1 MDVLP
6 RQAADAVVNMAAD
19 QMLLEHYPAPDHL
32 RFRPFAWSEPSY
44 TFGVSQ
50 AWAKYRALVPAHF
63 PLVRR
68 CTGGGLVSHLDDW
81 TFALVIPPAHPL
93 FKADAMATYAA
104 VHEALL
110 AALVAQGQPVKLSP
124 VPEGQREFQ
133 APDACAQRAEPND
146 LVRSDDGRK
155 VAGAAQK
162 RNRHGLLIEGYV
174 WKPFLTGCDWLR
186 FEKDFVTQLG
196 RVLQSAPTDVVEPT
210 YDQFDH
216 EGTWAKFASKEWNQR
231 I

>member
-6 RQAADAVVNMAAD
+6 RQAADAVANMAAD
-19 QMLLEHYPAPDHL
+19 LMLLEHYPMPENL
-32 RFRPFAWSEPSY
+32 RFRAYSWSEPSY

-50 AWAKYRALVPAHF
+50 SWAKYRAQVPARY

-68 CTGGGLVSHLDDW
+68 STGGGLVSHLEDW
-81 TFALVIPPAHPL
+81 TFALVIPPDHPL
-93 FKADAMATYAA
+93 FKADAMASYAA

-110 AALVAQGQPVKLSP
+110 QALVQQGQPVKLAP
-124 VPEGQREFQ
+124 MPAGVREFQ
-133 APDACAQRAEPND
+133 SPDDCSRRAEPND
-146 LVRSDDGRK
+146 LVRADDGRK

-162 RNRHGLLIEGYV
+162 RTRKGLLIEGYV
-174 WKPFLTGCDWLR
+174 WRPFLAGCDWDR
-186 FEKDFVTQLG
+186 FEHDFVLSLSQ
-196 RVLQSAPTDVVEPT
+196 VLHSPARAVAEPI

-216 EGTWAKFASKEWNQR
+216 EATWGKFSSREWNER

>member
-6 RQAADAVVNMAAD
+6 RQAADAIANMAAD
-19 QMLLEHYPAPDHL
+19 LLLLEFYPTPENV
-32 RFRPFAWSEPSY
+32 RFRPYAWSRPAY

-50 AWAKYRALVPAHF
+50 PWAKYRALVPERY

-81 TFALVIPPAHPL
+81 TFALVIPPSHPL
-93 FKADAMATYAA
+93 FKADAMASYAA

-110 AALVAQGQPVKLSP
+110 QALLRQGQPVKLAPMPAGVRDFQSP
-124 VPEGQREFQ
+124 DDCSR
-133 APDACAQRAEPND
+133 RAEPND
-146 LVRSDDGRK
+146 LIRSDDGRK

-162 RNRHGLLIEGYV
+162 RNRKGLLIEGYV
-174 WKPFLTGCDWLR
+174 WRPFLPGCDWER
-186 FEKDFVTQLG
+186 FEKDFIETLAG
-196 RVLQSAPTDVVEPT
+196 VLASPAEAVSEPL
-210 YDQFDH
+210 YNQFDH
-216 EGTWAKFASKEWNQR
+216 EGTWGKFASREWNER

>member
-6 RQAADAVVNMAAD
+6 RQAADAVANMAAD
-19 QMLLEHYPAPDHL
+19 LMLLEFYPAPAQI
-32 RFRPFAWSEPSY
+32 RFRAYAWSEPAY

-50 AWAKYRALVPAHF
+50 AWAKYRAQVPARY

-93 FKADAMATYAA
+93 FKADAMASYAA

-110 AALVAQGQPVKLSP
+110 QALLRQGQPVKLAPMPSGTRDFQSP
-124 VPEGQREFQ
+124 DDCSR
-133 APDACAQRAEPND
+133 RAEPND

-162 RNRHGLLIEGYV
+162 RTRQGLLIEGYI
-174 WKPFLTGCDWLR
+174 WRPFLSGCDWDR
-186 FEKDFVTQLG
+186 FEKDFVQALSTVLG
-196 RVLQSAPTDVVEPT
+196 SPAVDVPEPI
-210 YDQFDH
+210 YNQFDH
-216 EGTWAKFASKEWNQR
+216 EGTWAKFASREWNER

>member
-1 MDVLP
+1 
-6 RQAADAVVNMAAD
+6 
-19 QMLLEHYPAPDHL
+19 
-32 RFRPFAWSEPSY
+32 
-44 TFGVSQ
+44 
-50 AWAKYRALVPAHF
+50 
-63 PLVRR
+63 
-68 CTGGGLVSHLDDW
+68 
-81 TFALVIPPAHPL
+81 
-93 FKADAMATYAA
+93 

-110 AALVAQGQPVKLSP
+110 AALVAQGQPVKLAP
-124 VPEGQREFQ
+124 LPEGQREFQ

-174 WKPFLTGCDWLR
+174 WRPFLPGCDWQR
-186 FEKDFVTQLG
+186 FEQDFVSHLG
-196 RVLQSAPTDVVEPT
+196 RVLQSPPVAIHEPL

-216 EGTWAKFASKEWNQR
+216 EGMWAKFASKEWNER

>member
-6 RQAADAVVNMAAD
+6 RQAADAVENMAAD
-19 QMLLEHYPAPDHL
+19 LMLLEFYPRPEVV
-32 RFRPFAWSEPSY
+32 RFRAYAWTSPAY

-50 AWAKYRALVPAHF
+50 PWAKYRAQVPAQY

-68 CTGGGLVSHLDDW
+68 ATGGGLVSHLEDW
-81 TFALVIPPAHPL
+81 TFALVIPPSHPL
-93 FKADAMATYAA
+93 FAADAMASYAA

-110 AALVAQGQPVKLSP
+110 QALVRQGQPVQLAP
-124 VPEGQREFQ
+124 MPAGERNFL
-133 APDACAQRAEPND
+133 APDDCARRAEPND

-162 RNRHGLLIEGYV
+162 RTRHGLLIEGYV
-174 WKPFLTGCDWLR
+174 WRPFLVGCDWER
-186 FEKDFVTQLG
+186 FAQDFVQTLST
-196 RVLQSAPTDVVEPT
+196 VLRSPAVLVTEPQ
-210 YDQFDH
+210 YHQFDH
-216 EGTWAKFASKEWNQR
+216 EGTWGKFASQEWNER

>member
-6 RQAADAVVNMAAD
+6 RQSADAVVNMSAD
-19 QMLLEHYPAPDHL
+19 LLLLERYPRPDRV
-32 RFRPFAWSEPSY
+32 RFRAYAWSEPAY

-50 AWAKYRALVPAHF
+50 SWDKYRALVPPHCQ
-63 PLVRR
+63 LVRR

-81 TFALVIPPAHPL
+81 TFALVIPAGHPVAA
-93 FKADAMATYAA
+93 KDAMASYAL
-104 VHEALL
+104 VHRAMAEALR
-110 AALVAQGQPVKLSP
+110 AQGQAVQL
-124 VPEGQREFQ
+124 VPHKEEPRDYRQ
-133 APDACAQRAEPND
+133 PDHCAERAEPND

-162 RNRHGLLIEGYV
+162 RSKCGLLIEGYV
-174 WKPFLTGCDWLR
+174 WKPHLPGCDWTR
-186 FEKDFVTQLG
+186 FEHDFIEALG
-196 RVLQSAPTDVVEPT
+196 RELSSPPEQVPEPL

-216 EGTWAKFASKEWNQR
+216 EGTWAKFNSDEWNRR

>member
-6 RQAADAVVNMAAD
+6 RQAADAVANMAAD
-19 QMLLEHYPAPDHL
+19 QMLLEHYPAPERI
-32 RFRPFAWSEPSY
+32 RFRPFAWSAPAF

-50 AWAKYRALVPAHF
+50 SWANYRAQVPADI

-68 CTGGGLVSHLDDW
+68 CTGGGLVSHLEDW
-81 TFALVIPPAHPL
+81 TFALVIPPGHPL
-93 FKADAMATYAA
+93 FQAEAMASYAA
-104 VHEALL
+104 VHDALREALL
-110 AALVAQGQPVKLSP
+110 RQGQPVTLAP
-124 VPEGQREFQ
+124 LPAGQRDYR
-133 APDACAQRAEPND
+133 APDDCSRRAEPND
-146 LVRSDDGRK
+146 LVRADDGRK

-174 WKPFLTGCDWLR
+174 WRPHLPGCDWSR
-186 FEKDFVTQLG
+186 FQEDFTVALANVLG
-196 RVLQSAPTDVVEPT
+196 SPATAVPEPI

-216 EGTWAKFASKEWNQR
+216 EGTWAKFASREWNER

>member
-19 QMLLEHYPAPDHL
+19 QMLLEHYPAPDRV
-32 RFRPFAWSEPSY
+32 RFRAFAWSEPSY
-44 TFGVSQ
+44 TFGISQ
-50 AWAKYRALVPAHF
+50 SWAKYRALVPANI

-68 CTGGGLVSHLDDW
+68 CTGGGLVSHHDDW
-81 TFALVIPPAHPL
+81 TFALVIPPTHAL
-93 FKADAMATYAA
+93 FPADAMATYAA
-104 VHEALL
+104 VHEALR
-110 AALVAQGQPVKLSP
+110 AALIAQGQPVKLAAM
-124 VPEGQREFQ
+124 PEGQRSFQ

-146 LVRSDDGRK
+146 LIRSDDGRK

-174 WKPFLTGCDWLR
+174 WKPFLPCCDWLR
-186 FEKDFVTQLG
+186 FEQDFIAQLG
-196 RVLQSAPTDVVEPT
+196 RILQSPPLSVTEPV

-216 EGTWAKFASKEWNQR
+216 EGTWAKFASKEWNER

>member
-6 RQAADAVVNMAAD
+6 RQAADAVANMAAD
-19 QMLLEHYPAPDHL
+19 LMLLEFYPAPAQI
-32 RFRPFAWSEPSY
+32 RFRAYAWSEPAY

-50 AWAKYRALVPAHF
+50 AWAKYRAQLPARY

-93 FKADAMATYAA
+93 FKADAMASYAA

-110 AALVAQGQPVKLSP
+110 QALLRQGQPVKLAPMPSGTRDFQSP
-124 VPEGQREFQ
+124 DDCSR
-133 APDACAQRAEPND
+133 RAEPND

-162 RNRHGLLIEGYV
+162 RTRQGLLIEGYI
-174 WKPFLTGCDWLR
+174 WRPFLSGCDWDR
-186 FEKDFVTQLG
+186 FEKDFVQALSTVLG
-196 RVLQSAPTDVVEPT
+196 SPAIDVPEPI
-210 YDQFDH
+210 YNQFDH
-216 EGTWAKFASKEWNQR
+216 EGTWAKFASREWNER

>member
-6 RQAADAVVNMAAD
+6 RQAADVVANMAAD
-19 QMLLEHYPAPDHL
+19 LMLLEFYPAPENI
-32 RFRPFAWSEPSY
+32 RFRAYAWSEPAY

-50 AWAKYRALVPAHF
+50 SWAKYRAQVPARY

-81 TFALVIPPAHPL
+81 TFALVIPPSHPL
-93 FKADAMATYAA
+93 FKADAMASYAA

-110 AALVAQGQPVKLSP
+110 RALVAQGQPVKLAPMPSGDRDFQSP
-124 VPEGQREFQ
+124 DQ
-133 APDACAQRAEPND
+133 CSLRAEPND
-146 LVRSDDGRK
+146 LVRADDGRK

-162 RNRHGLLIEGYV
+162 RTRKGLLIEGYV
-174 WKPFLTGCDWLR
+174 WRPFLTGCDWDR
-186 FEKDFVTQLG
+186 FEKDFVRQLSE
-196 RVLQSAPTDVVEPT
+196 VLHSPAISVHEPI
-210 YDQFDH
+210 YNQFDH
-216 EGTWAKFASKEWNQR
+216 EGTWGKFSSREWNER

>member
-6 RQAADAVVNMAAD
+6 RQAADAVANMAAD
-19 QMLLEHYPAPDHL
+19 QMLLEHYPAPDRV
-32 RFRPFAWSEPSY
+32 RFRPFAWTRPSF

-50 AWAKYRALVPAHF
+50 SWAKYRAQVPAEF

-93 FKADAMATYAA
+93 FQADAMATYAA

-110 AALVAQGQPVKLSP
+110 AALVAQGQPVKLAP
-124 VPEGQREFQ
+124 VPAGPRPFQ

-146 LVRSDDGRK
+146 LIRTDDARK

-174 WKPFLTGCDWLR
+174 WKPFLPGCDWLR
-186 FEKDFVTQLG
+186 FEQDFAAQLG
-196 RVLQSAPTDVVEPT
+196 RVLGSPPFAVAEPI

-216 EGTWAKFASKEWNQR
+216 EGTWAKFASKEWNER
-231 I
+231 L

>member
-19 QMLLEHYPAPDHL
+19 QLLLENYPHPERI
-32 RFRPFAWSEPSY
+32 RFRAFAWSEPAY

-50 AWAKYRALVPAHF
+50 SWKEYRAQVPAHL

-68 CTGGGLVSHLDDW
+68 CTGGGLVSHLEDW
-81 TFALVIPPAHPL
+81 TFALVIPPCHPL
-93 FKADAMATYAA
+93 YKGDAMAAYAA
-104 VHEALL
+104 IHEAMLR
-110 AALVAQGQPVKLSP
+110 ALTAQGQPVRLAP
-124 VPEGQREFQ
+124 MPAGVRPFQ
-133 APDACAQRAEPND
+133 APAACAQRAEPND
-146 LVRSDDGRK
+146 LIRSDDGRK

-162 RNRHGLLIEGYV
+162 RNRHGLLVEGYV
-174 WKPFLTGCDWLR
+174 WKPFLPGCDWAR
-186 FEKDFVTQLG
+186 FEQDFVQALA
-196 RVLQSAPTDVVEPT
+196 VLLDSPAVAVCSPI

-216 EGTWAKFASKEWNQR
+216 EGTWAKFASSEWNER

>member
-6 RQAADAVVNMAAD
+6 RQAADAVANMAAD
-19 QMLLEHYPAPDHL
+19 LMLLEFYPAAGNV
-32 RFRPFAWSEPSY
+32 RFRAYAWSEPAY

-50 AWAKYRALVPAHF
+50 SWAKYRVQVPSRY

-93 FKADAMATYAA
+93 FKADAMASYAA

-110 AALVAQGQPVKLSP
+110 RALLTQGQPVRLAPMPVGVRDFQSP
-124 VPEGQREFQ
+124 
-133 APDACAQRAEPND
+133 DDCARRAEPND
-146 LVRSDDGRK
+146 LVRTDDARK

-162 RNRHGLLIEGYV
+162 RTRKGLLIEGYV
-174 WKPFLTGCDWLR
+174 WRPFLAGCDWDR
-186 FEKDFVTQLG
+186 FEKDFVRELSI
-196 RVLQSAPTDVVEPT
+196 VLESPAIAVSEPI
-210 YDQFDH
+210 YNQFDH
-216 EGTWAKFASKEWNQR
+216 EGTWGKFASREWNER

>member
-6 RQAADAVVNMAAD
+6 RQSADAVANMAAD
-19 QMLLEHYPAPDHL
+19 LMLLEFYPRPANL
-32 RFRPFAWSEPSY
+32 RFRAYAWSEPAY

-50 AWAKYRALVPAHF
+50 PWSKYRAQVPARF

-81 TFALVIPPAHPL
+81 TFALVIPPEHPL
-93 FKADAMATYAA
+93 FKAEAMASYAS
-104 VHEALL
+104 VHEALMQ
-110 AALVAQGQPVKLSP
+110 ALVRQGQPVKLAPTPGGS
-124 VPEGQREFQ
+124 REFQ
-133 APDACAQRAEPND
+133 APDDCARRAEPND

-162 RNRHGLLIEGYV
+162 RTRQGLLIEGYV
-174 WKPFLTGCDWLR
+174 WRPHLPGCDWTR
-186 FEKDFVTQLG
+186 FEADFVQALG
-196 RVLQSAPTDVVEPT
+196 AVLGSPPVAVPEPI
-210 YDQFDH
+210 YNQFDH
-216 EGTWAKFASKEWNQR
+216 EGTWGRFASREWNER

>member
-6 RQAADAVVNMAAD
+6 RQAADAVANMAAD
-19 QMLLEHYPAPDHL
+19 LMLLEFYPAPAQI
-32 RFRPFAWSEPSY
+32 RFRAYAWSEPAY

-50 AWAKYRALVPAHF
+50 AWAKYRAQVPARY

-93 FKADAMATYAA
+93 FKADAMASYAA

-110 AALVAQGQPVKLSP
+110 QALLRQGQPVKLAPMPSGMRDFQSP
-124 VPEGQREFQ
+124 DDCSR
-133 APDACAQRAEPND
+133 RAEPND

-162 RNRHGLLIEGYV
+162 RTRQGLLIEGYI
-174 WKPFLTGCDWLR
+174 WRPFLSGCDWDR
-186 FEKDFVTQLG
+186 FEKDFVQALSTVLG
-196 RVLQSAPTDVVEPT
+196 SPAVDVPEPI
-210 YDQFDH
+210 YNQFDH
-216 EGTWAKFASKEWNQR
+216 EGTWAKFASREWNER

>member
-6 RQAADAVVNMAAD
+6 RQAADAVANMAAD
-19 QMLLEHYPAPDHL
+19 LMLLEFYPAPAQI
-32 RFRPFAWSEPSY
+32 RFRAYAWSEPAY

-50 AWAKYRALVPAHF
+50 AWAKYRAQVPARY

-93 FKADAMATYAA
+93 FKADAMASYAA

-110 AALVAQGQPVKLSP
+110 QALLRQGQRVKLAPMPSGTRDFQSP
-124 VPEGQREFQ
+124 DDCSR
-133 APDACAQRAEPND
+133 RAEPND

-162 RNRHGLLIEGYV
+162 RTRQGLLIEGYI
-174 WKPFLTGCDWLR
+174 WRPFLSGCDWDR
-186 FEKDFVTQLG
+186 FEKDFVQALSTVLG
-196 RVLQSAPTDVVEPT
+196 SPAVDVPEPI
-210 YDQFDH
+210 YNQFDH
-216 EGTWAKFASKEWNQR
+216 EGTWAKFASREWNER

>member
-6 RQAADAVVNMAAD
+6 RQTADAVVNMSAD
-19 QMLLEHYPAPDHL
+19 LLLLDHYPQPDRI
-32 RFRPFAWSEPSY
+32 RFRPFAWSDPAY

-50 AWAKYRALVPAHF
+50 SWAKYRPQVPVQY

-81 TFALVIPPAHPL
+81 TFALVIPASHPL
-93 FKADAMATYAA
+93 FKADAMAAYAA
-104 VHEALL
+104 VHEAL
-110 AALVAQGQPVKLSP
+110 AKALQAQGQPVKLAP
-124 VPEGQREFQ
+124 APAGTREFH
-133 APDACAQRAEPND
+133 APDTCALRAEPND
-146 LVRSDDGRK
+146 LVRADDGRK

-174 WKPFLTGCDWLR
+174 WCPFLPGCDWLR
-186 FEKDFVTQLG
+186 FEKDFAAALG
-196 RVLQSAPTDVVEPT
+196 RVLDSPPVAVVEPV
-210 YDQFDH
+210 YNQFDH
-216 EGTWAKFASKEWNQR
+216 EGTWAKFASPEWNQR

>member
-1 MDVLP
+1 MDILP

-19 QMLLEHYPAPDHL
+19 QMLLEHYPASDRV
-32 RFRPFAWSEPSY
+32 RFRAFAWSEPSY

-50 AWAKYRALVPAHF
+50 SWAKYRALVPAHI

-93 FKADAMATYAA
+93 FPADAMATYAS

-133 APDACAQRAEPND
+133 APHACAQRAEPND

-162 RNRHGLLIEGYV
+162 RTRTGLLIEGYI
-174 WKPFLTGCDWLR
+174 WRPFLPGCDWLR
-186 FEKDFVTQLG
+186 FESDFVQTLST
-196 RVLQSAPTDVVEPT
+196 VLQSPATAVPEPT
-210 YDQFDH
+210 YNQFDH
-216 EGTWAKFASKEWNQR
+216 EGTWGKFASREWNER

>member
-6 RQAADAVVNMAAD
+6 RQTADAVVNMSAD
-19 QMLLEHYPAPDHL
+19 LLLLDHYPQPDHI
-32 RFRPFAWSEPSY
+32 RFRPFAWSDPAY

-50 AWAKYRALVPAHF
+50 PWAKYRPQVPTQY

-81 TFALVIPPAHPL
+81 TFALVIPSSHRL
-93 FKADAMATYAA
+93 FKADAMAAYAA
-104 VHEALL
+104 VHEALGK
-110 AALVAQGQPVKLSP
+110 ALQAQGQPVKLAP
-124 VPEGQREFQ
+124 APAGTREFH
-133 APDACAQRAEPND
+133 APDSCALRVEPND

-174 WKPFLTGCDWLR
+174 WRPFLTGCDWLR
-186 FEKDFVTQLG
+186 FEKDFATALG
-196 RVLQSAPTDVVEPT
+196 QVLDSSPVAVAEPV
-210 YDQFDH
+210 YNQFDH
-216 EGTWAKFASKEWNQR
+216 EGTWAKFASPEWNQR

>member
-6 RQAADAVVNMAAD
+6 RQAADAVANMAAD
-19 QMLLEHYPAPDHL
+19 LMLLEFYPAPAQI
-32 RFRPFAWSEPSY
+32 RFRAYAWSAPAY

-50 AWAKYRALVPAHF
+50 AWAKYRAQVPARY

-93 FKADAMATYAA
+93 FKADAMASYAA

-110 AALVAQGQPVKLSP
+110 QALLRQGQPVKLAPMPSGTRDFQSP
-124 VPEGQREFQ
+124 DDCSR
-133 APDACAQRAEPND
+133 RAEPND

-162 RNRHGLLIEGYV
+162 RTRQGLLIEGYI
-174 WKPFLTGCDWLR
+174 WRPFLSGCDWDR
-186 FEKDFVTQLG
+186 FEKDFVQSLSTVLG
-196 RVLQSAPTDVVEPT
+196 SPAVDVPEPI
-210 YDQFDH
+210 YNQFDH
-216 EGTWAKFASKEWNQR
+216 EGTWAKFASREWNER

>member
-6 RQAADAVVNMAAD
+6 RQAADAVANMAAD
-19 QMLLEHYPAPDHL
+19 LLLLESYPAPTHV
-32 RFRPFAWSEPSY
+32 RFRAFAWSEPAF

-50 AWAKYRALVPAHF
+50 PWAKYRAQVPAHY

-68 CTGGGLVSHLDDW
+68 CTGGGLVSHLEDW
-81 TFALVIPPAHPL
+81 TFALVIPADHPL
-93 FKADAMATYAA
+93 FKAEAMASYAA
-104 VHEALL
+104 VHAALL
-110 AALVAQGQPVKLSP
+110 QALLRQGQPVEL
-124 VPEGQREFQ
+124 VPTPAGTRDHRT
-133 APDACAQRAEPND
+133 PDDCSRRAEPND

-162 RNRHGLLIEGYV
+162 RTRHGLLLEGYV
-174 WKPFLTGCDWLR
+174 WRPFLSGCDWER
-186 FEKDFVTQLG
+186 FEQDFIEALGTVLRSPAVAVT
-196 RVLQSAPTDVVEPT
+196 EPI

-216 EGTWAKFASKEWNQR
+216 EGTWGKFASREWNER

>member
-6 RQAADAVVNMAAD
+6 RQAADAVANMAAD
-19 QMLLEHYPAPDHL
+19 LMLLEHYPSPENI
-32 RFRPFAWSEPSY
+32 RFRAYAWSEPAY

-50 AWAKYRALVPAHF
+50 SWAKYRAQVPARY

-93 FKADAMATYAA
+93 FKADAMASYAA

-110 AALVAQGQPVKLSP
+110 QALLRQGQPVKLAPMPAGVRDFQSP
-124 VPEGQREFQ
+124 DDCSR
-133 APDACAQRAEPND
+133 RAEPND

-162 RNRHGLLIEGYV
+162 RNRRGLLIEGYV
-174 WKPFLTGCDWLR
+174 WRPFVPGCDWLR
-186 FEKDFVTQLG
+186 FEKDFVEALSA
-196 RVLQSAPTDVVEPT
+196 VLRSPAVPAPEPT
-210 YDQFDH
+210 YHQFDH
-216 EGTWAKFASKEWNQR
+216 EGTWGKFASREWNER

>member
-6 RQAADAVVNMAAD
+6 RQAADAVANMATD
-19 QMLLEHYPAPDHL
+19 LLLLESYPSPKNI
-32 RFRPFAWSEPSY
+32 RFRAYAWSEPAF

-50 AWAKYRALVPAHF
+50 SWTKYREIVPARY

-68 CTGGGLVSHLDDW
+68 STGGGLVSHLDDW
-81 TFALVIPPAHPL
+81 TFALVIPDGHPL
-93 FKADAMATYAA
+93 FKADAMASYAA

-110 AALVAQGQPVKLSP
+110 QALQLQGQPVKLAPMPAGARDFQSP
-124 VPEGQREFQ
+124 
-133 APDACAQRAEPND
+133 DDCARRAEPND

-162 RNRHGLLIEGYV
+162 RTRSGLLIEGYI
-174 WKPFLTGCDWLR
+174 WRPFLPDCDWGR
-186 FEKDFVTQLG
+186 FEKDFIQTLSA
-196 RVLQSAPTDVVEPT
+196 VLKSPAVSVPEPT
-210 YDQFDH
+210 YHQFDH
-216 EGTWAKFASKEWNQR
+216 EGTWAKFSSRDWNER

>member
-6 RQAADAVVNMAAD
+6 RQAADAVANMAAD
-19 QMLLEHYPAPDHL
+19 LLLLEFYPTPGAV
-32 RFRPFAWSEPSY
+32 RFRAYAWSEPAY

-50 AWAKYRALVPAHF
+50 PWAKYRAQVPARY

-81 TFALVIPPAHPL
+81 TFALVIPPSHPL
-93 FKADAMATYAA
+93 FKADAMASYAA

-110 AALVAQGQPVKLSP
+110 RALVTQGQPVRLAPMPSGARSFQSP
-124 VPEGQREFQ
+124 DDCSR
-133 APDACAQRAEPND
+133 RAEPND
-146 LVRSDDGRK
+146 LVREDDGRK

-162 RNRHGLLIEGYV
+162 RTRKGLLIEGYV
-174 WKPFLTGCDWLR
+174 WRPFLTGCDWDR
-186 FEKDFVTQLG
+186 FEKDFIRELSAE
-196 RVLQSAPTDVVEPT
+196 LQSPARYVPEPL
-210 YDQFDH
+210 YNQFDH
-216 EGTWAKFASKEWNQR
+216 EGTWGKFSSREWNER

>member
-6 RQAADAVVNMAAD
+6 RQAADAVANMAAD
-19 QMLLEHYPAPDHL
+19 LMLLEFYPAPANV
-32 RFRPFAWSEPSY
+32 RFRAYAWSEPAY

-50 AWAKYRALVPAHF
+50 PWAKYRALVPARY

-93 FKADAMATYAA
+93 FKADAMASYAA
-104 VHEALL
+104 VHDALL
-110 AALVAQGQPVKLSP
+110 QALLRQGQPVKLAPMPDGTRDFHSP
-124 VPEGQREFQ
+124 DDCSR
-133 APDACAQRAEPND
+133 RAEPND

-162 RNRHGLLIEGYV
+162 RTRQGLLIEGYV
-174 WKPFLTGCDWLR
+174 WRPFLSGCDWHQ
-186 FEKDFVTQLG
+186 FEKDFIQTLG
-196 RVLQSAPTDVVEPT
+196 AVLLSPAVPVAEPV
-210 YDQFDH
+210 YNQFDH
-216 EGTWAKFASKEWNQR
+216 EGTWGKFSSREWNER